1 MKYSSDLKKEIKRL
15 GNTVNGFINSIQVY
29 ANFMDNFFD
38 SEENRNFYADVY
50 VEYKEYSNSIKS
62 VLIDNGFVKEK
73 NNV

>member
-29 ANFMDNFFD
+29 ANFMDNFFE

-73 NNV
+73 K

>member
-15 GNTVNGFINSIQVY
+15 GNTINGFINSIQVY
-29 ANFMDNFFD
+29 ANFMDNFFE

-73 NNV
+73 K

>member
-73 NNV
+73 K